1 MRFKNSSG
9 TVKATITPDQSPG
22 LAGNA
27 DDIAA
32 QISRWLMCCAVVAQD
47 HIVLPP
53 AIRIFRPA
61 QTGQGDFREETCT
74 ASPLQTLKALAEAG
88 DRDLGA
94 LLSQVS
100 LLIGN
105 DH

>member
-27 DDIAA
+27 DDIATL

-61 QTGQGDFREETCT
+61 ADR
-74 ASPLQTLKALAEAG
+74 AG
-88 DRDLGA
+88 
-94 LLSQVS
+94 
-100 LLIGN
+100 
-105 DH
+105 